1 MPDDRTERQSV
12 WKQLDNGRVA
22 HRYEWIV
29 LAATLAVIPVLV
41 IETDVKTGGWAT
53 FAYVA

>member
-1 MPDDRTERQSV
+1 V
-12 WKQLDNGRVA
+12 WQQFENGRVV

-41 IETDVKTGGWAT
+41 IEIDVESAASDDICRPRWQQ
-53 FAYVA
+53 

>member
-1 MPDDRTERQSV
+1 V
-12 WKQLDNGRVA
+12 WQQLENGRVV

-41 IETDVKTGGWAT
+41 IEIDVKSAGWQT
-53 FAYVA
+53 FAYTANR